1 MLFAVI
7 QLLDLP
13 ALACFAQTCKDT
25 RAACLTDAV
34 WDKYCDSKRPT
45 LGSHPHKYHRP
56 RPGHSTD
63 IRQPT
68 PQTDTTDRDSPLQ
81 DATAPALQYH
91 IVDSCTQPQVRYAY
105 YDYNMRL
112 KYESGVVLDP
122 AWLSLLPK
130 VSSQGSSWLYA
141 KAKSLSGVLRATH
154 HSCTLSSTNSCYM
167 PAEMLC
173 NFHHT
178 LTSTELH

>member
-25 RAACLTDAV
+25 RAACLADAV
-34 WDKYCDSKRPT
+34 WDKYCDSKTPK
-45 LGSHPHKYHRP
+45 LGPQPHKYHKP
-56 RPGHSTD
+56 RPGRSTD
-63 IRQPT
+63 IRQLA
-68 PQTDTTDRDSPLQ
+68 PQTNTTDRVSPPP
-81 DATAPALQYH
+81 DAAAPALQH
-91 IVDSCTQPQVRYAY
+91 DTADSCTQPQVRYAY

-122 AWLSLLPK
+122 AWLSLLPQ
-130 VSSQGSSWLYA
+130 VSSHGSSWLYA

-154 HSCTLSSTNSCYM
+154 HSCSMSSTNPCY
-167 PAEMLC
+167 
-173 NFHHT
+173 T
-178 LTSTELH
+178 LYAC